1 MNYRETYSGVKNANK
16 KEKKVPCHLI
26 TIGHLHII
34 IYGGRGYV
42 VIFIRIESK
51 WNYI

>member
-1 MNYRETYSGVKNANK
+1 MNYRETNAGVEYANK
-16 KEKKVPCHLI
+16 KKKCTMSFNNNRALALHD
-26 TIGHLHII
+26 TI
-34 IYGGRGYV
+34 GRGYV